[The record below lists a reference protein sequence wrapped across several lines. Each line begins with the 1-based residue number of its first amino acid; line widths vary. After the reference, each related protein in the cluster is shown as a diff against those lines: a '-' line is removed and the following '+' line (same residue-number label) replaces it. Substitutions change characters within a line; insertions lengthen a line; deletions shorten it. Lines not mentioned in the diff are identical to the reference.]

1 MFFLAGNLKVWH
13 GSVDVIIKN
22 DLVIENLEKEQD
34 SPGGKSPVE
43 VKLISDNLSRNPQ
56 LVAETIVFS
65 FLQKKTHPELPNF
78 LIPCVG
84 FKRSAMLLMLYD
96 SEHDVFLESSLIP
109 LFSSTCKNM
118 FSVEAVLVTW
128 LAVNYRFLCTGLTE
142 EMLPFKACFF
152 EEAKNRKSVYENDL
166 QMHNVGQT
174 PLKETTLPNEWEFS
188 DFVMESRKRIGQWK
202 LKGKT

>member
-1 MFFLAGNLKVWH
+1 M
-13 GSVDVIIKN
+13 DVIIKN

-43 VKLISDNLSRNPQ
+43 VKLISDNLSKNPQ

-65 FLQKKTHPELPNF
+65 FLQKRTHPELPNF

-174 PLKETTLPNEWEFS
+174 PIKETTLPNEWEFS

-202 LKGKT
+202 LKG